1 MSLTMKLRE
10 KMVDLN
16 KYKNLSSETSSNSE
30 FGFLE
35 QEVASNDLKNNYNDE
50 ALSLYQQDTLKKE
63 AMQYDQEIDKLSEGM
78 TSIHSLFKQMNEIV
92 MHQGEVVDR
101 IDYNIDV
108 AMKHVSRG
116 KTNLV
121 QAKEYQEHGC
131 ARWCIRLQ
139 ITAIVFLAVLIFIK
153 YGKR

>member
-1 MSLTMKLRE
+1 MMT
-10 KMVDLN
+10 LN
-16 KYKNLSSETSSNSE
+16 KYKSLHSDSTSSSE

-35 QEVASNDLKNNYNDE
+35 QDVKGINNQTHENDE
-50 ALSLYQQDTLKKE
+50 ALSLYQQDQLKKE
-63 AMQYDQEIDKLSEGM
+63 AHQFDQEIDKLSEGM
-78 TSIHSLFKQMNEIV
+78 TTIHSLFKQMNDIV

-108 AMKHVSRG
+108 ALKHVARG
-116 KTNLV
+116 KTNLI

-139 ITAIVFLAVLIFIK
+139 ISAILILAVLIFIK